1 MADERMNSKASIIAN
16 RDAALRQA
24 RQMLATD
31 PAAAVR
37 QARHLLRTDP
47 DDAGVLRLAAA
58 GLRRTGQVDEAERL
72 EQQAIQASTRSP
84 EHREAARA
92 LAGGD
97 KDKAARIL
105 EGLIAR
111 DETDVVALVMLGL
124 QLSAGRQYRE
134 AENLL
139 VRATEAAPADLP

>member
-1 MADERMNSKASIIAN
+1 MVEERVNPKASIIAD

-31 PAAAVR
+31 PGAAVR

-47 DDAGVLRLAAA
+47 DDPALLRLAAA
-58 GLRRTGQVDEAERL
+58 GLRRTSQVDEAERL
-72 EQQAIQASTRSP
+72 EQQAVRASTRSP

-92 LAGGD
+92 VAGGD

-111 DETDVVALVMLGL
+111 DETDVVALVML
-124 QLSAGRQYRE
+124 
-134 AENLL
+134 
-139 VRATEAAPADLP
+139 